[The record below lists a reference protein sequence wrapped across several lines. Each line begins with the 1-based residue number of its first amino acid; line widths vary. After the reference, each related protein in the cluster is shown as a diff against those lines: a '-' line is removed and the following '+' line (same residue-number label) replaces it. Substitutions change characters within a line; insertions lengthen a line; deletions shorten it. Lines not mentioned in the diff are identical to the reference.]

1 MKKSALAA
9 LLIPLLFLFLATP
22 ISALELGETAP
33 DFELSTLDGK
43 KVRLSDFKGRI
54 IVLKLATTW
63 CPTCKQQSEEIA
75 HAGSFLKE
83 RDIPVI
89 DVFLQDSA
97 EMVRRYMKEHD
108 YVTTHVALQD
118 DGRARRSYNVYLI
131 PRVLIIDREFK
142 VRQDVNMITSYDLRR
157 NISRIAG
164 EN

>member
-9 LLIPLLFLFLATP
+9 LLIPIFFLFLTVPAL
-22 ISALELGETAP
+22 ALERGEIAP
-33 DFELSTLDGK
+33 DFELSTVDGE

-75 HAGSFLKE
+75 HAGPFLKE
-83 RDIPVI
+83 RNIPVVY
-89 DVFLQDSA
+89 VFLQDSK
-97 EMVRRYMKEHD
+97 EMIRRYMKELD
-108 YVTTHVALQD
+108 FVTTHIALLD

-131 PRVLIIDREFK
+131 PRVLIIDQEFK
-142 VRQDVNMITSYDLRR
+142 VQQDVNMITSYDLRR